1 MPSPIHQ
8 HPLAYLLGL
17 EGVALL
23 RAFAGEHGREFT
35 EARIAEIRRLLDRA
49 DEIGPGVDVAPIS
62 VRDGYDGWSATYDVE
77 GNSCFPMRDDLLAP
91 LLDRLP
97 TGRVLD
103 AACGSGA
110 VTRQLLD
117 RGHDVVGV
125 DGSPGMLGLARRA
138 VPEATLLEGDLAALP
153 LPDGDVDHVTC
164 TLALSHV
171 SDLRPFFA
179 EAARVMRPGG
189 HLITLDV
196 RGYYA
201 RSPLFPLVQ
210 QTPDGRVGYMPGG
223 SHETS
228 DYLRAALPHGFVVRA
243 CEELFAPP
251 YVPCPDPE
259 PTPLPPPARRTS
271 GSWCPGSRKRRP
283 PPTPGGRR
291 SSPGTSSCGP
301 TSDYTPIRSPSTSTS
316 SSGLRS
322 GQKHTSPAT
331 PCASRSGV
339 SYPHTASCSA
349 RSPTRTDQ

>member
-1 MPSPIHQ
+1 M
-8 HPLAYLLGL
+8 
-17 EGVALL
+17 
-23 RAFAGEHGREFT
+23 
-35 EARIAEIRRLLDRA
+35 
-49 DEIGPGVDVAPIS
+49 
-62 VRDGYDGWSATYDVE
+62 RDGYDGWSATYDVE

-91 LLDRLP
+91 LLDPLP

-179 EAARVMRPGG
+179 EAARVIRPGG

-259 PTPLPPPARRTS
+259 PTPLPPGPPDIWELV
-271 GSWCPGSRKRRP
+271 SWVPEASSAADAGRSQVIAWDFELRP
-283 PPTPGGRR
+283 
-291 SSPGTSSCGP
+291 
-301 TSDYTPIRSPSTSTS
+301 D
-316 SSGLRS
+316 
-322 GQKHTSPAT
+322 
-331 PCASRSGV
+331 V
-339 SYPHTASCSA
+339 
-349 RSPTRTDQ
+349 